1 MSDPA
6 LRGTLVDLSLRVTAL
21 EQVWASLET
30 RVAEL
35 EHVALRQDHVFE
47 ELDAGREQ
55 ILLILHEL
63 AGALQ
68 AERERLDQAL
78 GVDTTGRA
86 GHRGRRTD
94 ALLLVRASA
103 ARARGPSSGVR
114 ALLRRPPAPASGR
127 DGGLLR
133 WD

>member
-78 GVDTTGRA
+78 GVDETR
-86 GHRGRRTD
+86 
-94 ALLLVRASA
+94 
-103 ARARGPSSGVR
+103 P
-114 ALLRRPPAPASGR
+114 RRPPRQAH
-127 DGGLLR
+127 
-133 WD
+133 